1 MSNFP
6 ISENSI
12 VKLNIDEELAEQVGS
27 YYFYISEIPDPDD
40 PNLEEGDILCGY
52 TFGGCGEYGEVSRD
66 MVEEVAFRPVGL
78 TTHGTFIWARNEGQH
93 VQSYWAGSPV
103 TIGEFPSGS

>member
-52 TFGGCGEYGEVSRD
+52 TFGGC
-66 MVEEVAFRPVGL
+66 
-78 TTHGTFIWARNEGQH
+78 
-93 VQSYWAGSPV
+93 
-103 TIGEFPSGS
+103 